1 MVEKWEYKTV
11 VTQDFRKGKEVT
23 DQLNDLGKLGWE
35 AVGIHMQPMS
45 YSYIILFK
53 RKIVQ

>member
-1 MVEKWEYKTV
+1 MVEKWEYKTY
-11 VTQDFRKGKEVT
+11 VTKDYRYPKEVT
-23 DQLNDLGKLGWE
+23 AELNYLGEYGWE

-45 YSYIILFK
+45 YNYIILFK